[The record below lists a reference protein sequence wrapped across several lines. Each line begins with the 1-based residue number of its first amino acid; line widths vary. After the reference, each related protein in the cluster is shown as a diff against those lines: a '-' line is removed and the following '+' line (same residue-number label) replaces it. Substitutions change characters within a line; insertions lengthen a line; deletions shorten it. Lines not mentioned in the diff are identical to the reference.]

1 MQKKEVLHKIYKSP
15 VQDFFL
21 GLSFSMFLTFPRVF
35 LHYL

>member
-21 GLSFSMFLTFPRVF
+21 GLSFSMFLVT
-35 LHYL
+35 YKK